1 MRQGPKQLKGGGGG
15 IGKIFSGFVKGV
27 TRVFTGIFNAIGKF
41 IGGVFG
47 GFMPSMEGFDVQ
59 GADASVGADNIKLTK
74 QGTNLDIPVIYGYRR
89 TGGRIIFV
97 ETNGTNSEFLYVVYV
112 ICEGEIDGIKAI
124 HVDGNKLPVPPN
136 YYPTQSI
143 QSVSGGRY
151 KDRLRLEVFRGT
163 ESQGQS
169 SLANQS
175 RSWNNARRHLP
186 GVAYVVMEYK
196 WFKVTTNE
204 ENENNP
210 YGGGV
215 PNVEFDIMGKKVFDT
230 TTLNSNVATQLDAYS
245 YDGLTKS
252 TTSFN
257 PVSQLVD
264 YLLNPRFGAGMATNQ
279 INWASVGRA
288 SRKCATGVYYD
299 INEQQ
304 YGRIL
309 SSSAALST
317 KSKII
322 DNVKM
327 MLSGGRGFMPFIQG
341 RYKIKIEDGGNDV
354 DIRSSSVQIAYD
366 VTEDDIV
373 GGITLIGEQKLNKYN
388 KVLVNY
394 VDVDFGFT
402 EQQAIYTVASDVA
415 SDGEDLIGEFTFPTM
430 FNPRIAQ
437 DTARLIYE
445 KSRRQRLVQFTAHPQ
460 LLAVEP
466 GDVITV
472 TSTVLGLSQDTF
484 RVIGMKIN
492 TSGLIEIEARE
503 HQASIYP
510 FSPGNTIEVPPPVYK
525 ADNYVIEPTPQPL
538 PDVPKSVS
546 PPNDGEQII
555 EDPGTGDDDEQRTD
569 PGDDNDENEKAIDE
583 VASGALAKTFRA
595 TPSFGSITNHMMTG
609 ILPAGDEAGHLNL
622 FGDGDDN
629 VNRHRLSNISIIA
642 GNPGNR
648 LLPGNILTFN
658 HAARSEILVF
668 ESDRQTG
675 DEIRRA
681 LYPANGFTR
690 RVRFTLSN
698 SKRSYI
704 SILLAIPSG
713 GGHYYMGDGSSLTN
727 EANYYLGV
735 DATPYIPLVSYY
747 NLDNQLVSGHTLEA
761 YINNAIQSI
770 NDSTLTTTQS
780 WDLGA

>member
-47 GFMPSMEGFDVQ
+47 GFMPSMEGFDIQ
-59 GADASVGADNIKLTK
+59 GADSSVGADNIKLTK

-89 TGGRIIFV
+89 TGGRIVFV

-112 ICEGEIDGIKAI
+112 IAEGEIDGIKAI
-124 HVDGNKLPVPPN
+124 HVDGNKLPVPNN

-143 QSVSGGRY
+143 QSVTEGRY
-151 KDRLRLEVFRGT
+151 KDRLRLEVFTGT

-175 RSWNNARRHLP
+175 KSWNNARRHLP

-196 WFKVTTNE
+196 WLKVTTNE
-204 ENENNP
+204 DAENNP

-215 PNVEFDIMGKKVFDT
+215 PNVEFDIVGKKVFDT
-230 TTLNSNVATQLDAYS
+230 TTLNSTVTTQLDAYS
-245 YDGLTKS
+245 YSGLTKNN
-252 TTSFN
+252 TSFN
-257 PVSQLVD
+257 PISQLVD

-288 SRKCATGVYYD
+288 ARKCATGVYYD
-299 INEQQ
+299 IDEQQ

-327 MLSGGRGFMPFIQG
+327 LLSGARGFMPFIQG

-354 DIRSSSVQIAYD
+354 DIRSSSVQVAYD

-373 GGITLIGEQKLNKYN
+373 GGITLVGEQKLNKYN
-388 KVLVNY
+388 KVIVNY
-394 VDVDFGFT
+394 VDVDKGFT

-445 KSRRQRLVQFTAHPQ
+445 KSRRQRLIQFTAHPQ

-466 GDVITV
+466 GDIIRV
-472 TSTVLGLSQDTF
+472 TSTVLGLSLDSF

-503 HQASIYP
+503 HTASVYP
-510 FSPGNTIEVPPPVYK
+510 FTPGDTIEVPPPVYK
-525 ADNYVIEPTPQPL
+525 ADNYVITPTPQPV
-538 PDVPKSVS
+538 PEVPKSVS
-546 PPNDGEQII
+546 PPNDEEQII
-555 EDPGTGDDDEQRTD
+555 EDPGTGDDDENRTN
-569 PGDDNDENEKAIDE
+569 PGDDNNQEPRAVDE
-583 VASGALAKTFRA
+583 VSSGGFVKSFVA
-595 TPSFGSITNHMMTG
+595 TSTVGSVNNHMMTG
-609 ILPAGDEAGHLNL
+609 VLPSADDAGHVNL
-622 FGDGDDN
+622 HSNDDDN
-629 VNRHRLSNISIIA
+629 VLRHTLSNVTLD
-642 GNPGNR
+642 GNV
-648 LLPGNILTFN
+648 LTFN
-658 HAARSEILVF
+658 HVARTEILVF
-668 ESDRQTG
+668 ESDRFTG
-675 DEIRRA
+675 EEIKREIHPQA
-681 LYPANGFTR
+681 IIKP
-690 RVRFTLSN
+690 VRFVISN
-698 SKRSYI
+698 PSRAYI
-704 SILLAIPSG
+704 SIFIAIPSG
-713 GGHYYMGDGSSLTN
+713 AGHYYLYDGSSLTN
-727 EANYYLGV
+727 DRNDLYGLDV
-735 DATPYIPLVSYY
+735 TSYIPAVSYV
-747 NLDNQLVSGHTLEA
+747 NLDGDTVTGTTLEA
-761 YINNAIQSI
+761 YINNKIQSVTE
-770 NDSTLTTTQS
+770 STSTNTQS
-780 WDLGA
+780 WNLGA